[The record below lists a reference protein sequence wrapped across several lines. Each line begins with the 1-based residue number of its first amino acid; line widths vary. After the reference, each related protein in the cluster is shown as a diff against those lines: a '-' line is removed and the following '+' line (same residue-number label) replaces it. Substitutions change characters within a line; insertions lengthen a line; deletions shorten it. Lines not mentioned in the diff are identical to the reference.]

1 MSKTF
6 HLKKEEYQCILDLC
20 QNTSDYALVF
30 DRDEQCYLLFV
41 HGSKDG
47 YVVINHQI
55 CTLQMIGKFL
65 ETQNIKTCLKVVCC
79 YGAYQS
85 SYITDNLCVT
95 SYTQNKEIMNL
106 MLFIKIMS
114 VIAILI
120 VFLIKTYE
128 LRHINCIILLF

>member
-20 QNTSDYALVF
+20 QNSSDYALIF
-30 DRDEQCYLLFV
+30 DSDEQCFVLFV

-47 YVVINHQI
+47 YVVINQHI
-55 CTLQMIGKFL
+55 LTLQDIGQMLDSLNF
-65 ETQNIKTCLKVVCC
+65 NICLKVVCC

-95 SYTQNKEIMNL
+95 SYAQNKEIMNL
-106 MLFIKIMS
+106 MLFIKNS
-114 VIAILI
+114 EC
-120 VFLIKTYE
+120 YCN
-128 LRHINCIILLF
+128 INCVLN

>member
-6 HLKKEEYQCILDLC
+6 HLKKKEYQCILDLC
-20 QNTSDYALVF
+20 QNSSDYALIF

-65 ETQNIKTCLKVVCC
+65 ELQNIKTCLKVVCC

-95 SYTQNKEIMNL
+95 SYAQNKEIMNL
-106 MLFIKIMS
+106 MLFIKNNEC
-114 VIAILI
+114 
-120 VFLIKTYE
+120 YCN
-128 LRHINCIILLF
+128 INCVLN

>member
-6 HLKKEEYQCILDLC
+6 HFKKEEYQCILDLC

-30 DRDEQCYLLFV
+30 DRNEQCYFLFV

-85 SYITDNLCVT
+85 SYITDNLSVIP
-95 SYTQNKEIMNL
+95 YAQNKGVMYFVPFVKDGENYCNV
-106 MLFIKIMS
+106 S
-114 VIAILI
+114 CIL
-120 VFLIKTYE
+120 
-128 LRHINCIILLF
+128 N